1 MLTRLLER
9 RLIVMLGK
17 GGVGKSTLSAS
28 LAIAAAENGRRTL
41 LMETDARSP
50 IAATLGIAPSFA
62 PARVSDR
69 LFAMILDGARAL
81 DEYLTLVLPGRAVL
95 RAVFSSRLYQFFV
108 QAAPGLR
115 ELMMLGKVYYEV
127 SRNDPGAQRW
137 DLVILD
143 APASGHALSLLRM
156 PTAAR
161 ATFGNSIVGQE
172 AENIRRM
179 LHDRELCGLVEVATP
194 ETMAV
199 AEAME
204 TRRALAS
211 AGFHSAA
218 IFLNRAFGVGF
229 DSADLAAFER
239 KARAVRRWH
248 HLDHLLSIA
257 KSELDRAAHTPQ
269 ARSRILADSHTPLL
283 EIPDCAGMHGKL
295 LFDQLASFFAS
306 RLNGTD
312 ARHKA
317 AGDDRTAVVR
327 PEHRGRNGVV

>member
-1 MLTRLLER
+1 
-9 RLIVMLGK
+9 MLGK

-50 IAATLGIAPSFA
+50 IAAALGIAPSFA
-62 PARVSDR
+62 PARVGDR
-69 LFAMILDGARAL
+69 LFTMILDGARAL

-95 RAVFSSRLYQFFV
+95 RAVFASRLYQFFV

-127 SRNDPGAQRW
+127 SRNDPGAERW

-143 APASGHALSLLRM
+143 APASGQALSLLRM

-172 AENIRRM
+172 AENIRRL
-179 LHDRELCGLVEVATP
+179 LHDRALCGLVEVATP

-204 TRRALAS
+204 TRKALGS
-211 AGFHSAA
+211 AGLHPAA
-218 IFLNRAFGVGF
+218 FFLNRAFGVGF
-229 DSADLAAFER
+229 DSADVAVFAR
-239 KARAVRRWH
+239 KARAARRSL
-248 HLDHLLSIA
+248 HLDHLVSIA

-269 ARSRILADSHTPLL
+269 ARSQILADSHAPLL
-283 EIPDCAGMHGKL
+283 EIPDFAGMHGKL

-306 RLNGTD
+306 RLNDTD

-317 AGDDRTAVVR
+317 AGDDRTAAMR